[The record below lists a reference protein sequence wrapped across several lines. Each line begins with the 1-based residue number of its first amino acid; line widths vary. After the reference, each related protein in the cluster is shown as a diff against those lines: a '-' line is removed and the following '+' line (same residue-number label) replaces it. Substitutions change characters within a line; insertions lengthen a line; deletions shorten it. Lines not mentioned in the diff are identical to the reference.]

1 MVVTQRFIPSSQTN
15 SVSYQPSQETAD
27 LVTFT
32 EEILNKKL
40 HFLCSDCLEYA
51 DTVSL
56 NSILNLKKYLMG
68 EVFHWGNSPGKFSGG
83 D

>member
-1 MVVTQRFIPSSQTN
+1 MWPN
-15 SVSYQPSQETAD
+15 PQETAD

-83 D
+83 DWLAGILTGGIH